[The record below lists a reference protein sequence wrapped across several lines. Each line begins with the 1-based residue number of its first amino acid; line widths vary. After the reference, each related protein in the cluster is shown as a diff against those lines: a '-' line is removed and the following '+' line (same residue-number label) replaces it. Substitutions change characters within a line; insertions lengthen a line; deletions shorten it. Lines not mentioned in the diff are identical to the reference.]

1 MIADGVDVGFIM
13 GSGLGEIDGGMGS
26 TIGRAGPENAGAVYC
41 VLTVTG
47 GVFVGTVD
55 GHCRVENSAS
65 ATANSEWPPSCVI
78 RSRDWTMRYPAPS
91 GAIMSLCPLCRY
103 SRSPTPPGAKSRPCP
118 VSSDTT
124 YLSRQWVYSGTS
136 ARTIPSGRAR
146 H

>member
-55 GHCRVENSAS
+55 G
-65 ATANSEWPPSCVI
+65 
-78 RSRDWTMRYPAPS
+78 PA
-91 GAIMSLCPLCRY
+91 AWRIQ
-103 SRSPTPPGAKSRPCP
+103 
-118 VSSDTT
+118 
-124 YLSRQWVYSGTS
+124 RQRLQI
-136 ARTIPSGRAR
+136 ASGRHPA
-146 H
+146 